1 MYSTQN
7 YTSSSSIYLSLIKY
21 CGDAAKRNVLL
32 HCFTYIIWVGE
43 KQVTAL
49 KQLDIC
55 WSYWQQCHSDPTIAN
70 CHVQW
75 HC

>member
-55 WSYWQQCHSDPTIAN
+55 
-70 CHVQW
+70 
-75 HC
+75 